1 MRRHLAVPAV
11 ESLATVADAI
21 FLLGLVG
28 VPLLG
33 GAVLGYLQRPWWWA
47 AVIAVVVFLLLVII
61 PAPEEGES
69 RVASGDIVFL
79 LVASLI
85 VAALTWVGALLGRRL
100 ARRRVA
106 AR

>member
-1 MRRHLAVPAV
+1 MAVPAV
-11 ESLATVADAI
+11 ESPATVDDAI
-21 FLLGLVG
+21 FLVALVG
-28 VPLLG
+28 VPLLI

-47 AVIAVVVFLLLVII
+47 AVVAVVVFLLFVII

-85 VAALTWVGALLGRRL
+85 VAAIAWVGAFLGRWL

>member
-1 MRRHLAVPAV
+1 MD
-11 ESLATVADAI
+11 DAI

-28 VPLLG
+28 VPLFV
-33 GAVLGYLQRPWWWA
+33 GAVLGYLQKPWWWA
-47 AVIAVVVFLLLVII
+47 AAAAVVIFVLFVII

-85 VAALTWVGALLGRRL
+85 VAALAWVGALLGRRL

-106 AR
+106 AH

>member
-1 MRRHLAVPAV
+1 VD
-11 ESLATVADAI
+11 DAI

-28 VPLLG
+28 VPLLV

-47 AVIAVVVFLLLVII
+47 AVAAVVIFLLLVII

-69 RVASGDIVFL
+69 RVAGGDIVFL

-85 VAALTWVGALLGRRL
+85 VAALAWVGAFLGRWL
-100 ARRRVA
+100 ARRRGAVH
-106 AR
+106 